1 MILRLRKSASAFRK
15 KLISI
20 WLNLPLRTFQRTA
33 AITKSPTAAVVVG
46 HHRVE
51 PVHIGVD
58 VVVDRRLRAVHADV
72 FSQAISNLRRREDE
86 VLPDR
91 GL

>member
-20 WLNLPLRTFQRTA
+20 WLNLPPRTFQRTA

-51 PVHIGVD
+51 AIHVGFD
-58 VVVDRRLRAVHADV
+58 VVVDRGLCALQADV
-72 FSQAISNLRRREDE
+72 LGQAIPNL
-86 VLPDR
+86 LP
-91 GL
+91 